1 MPTAM
6 TLALSSPSSA
16 SALWFLSRGSG
27 VVSLILLT
35 AVLLL
40 GVLTRAGRAL
50 PASPRFVT
58 ADLHRNLSLLA
69 VTVLVVHIATA
80 VADPYAPIR
89 LVDAFVPFV
98 SAYRPIW
105 LGLGALALDLLLAL
119 IVTSLLRGHIGRRTW
134 RAIHWTAYAVW
145 PLALVHGFG
154 TGTDA
159 GRVWLLGVAAIA
171 AAIVIAMLLWRIFWV
186 GEASRGRRVGGSLA
200 VVAVPLAML
209 GWMTTG
215 PLAPHWAARAG
226 TPAALL
232 TGSSGPV
239 VSDSSTRSTRTVP
252 RGTVRFTGRTQVRQV
267 PGQRTLIFAAT
278 LGSGSE
284 RSLRI
289 VLSGAPSAG
298 GGIAL
303 SKGWVTYRRGTLTYA
318 GPVTVLAGSRIE
330 STLTGPAGQVRMTA
344 ELSGASTGKFAG
356 VARFT

>member
-1 MPTAM
+1 M
-6 TLALSSPSSA
+6 TVALSSPSSA
-16 SALWFLSRGSG
+16 SALWFLSRGTG

-40 GVLTRAGRAL
+40 GILTRAGRAL
-50 PASPRFVT
+50 PGSPRFVT

-119 IVTSLLRGHIGRRTW
+119 VVTSLLRGHIGRRTW
-134 RAIHWTAYAVW
+134 RAIHWAAYAVW
-145 PLALVHGFG
+145 PLALAHGFG

-159 GRVWLLGVAAIA
+159 GRLWLLIVAAA
-171 AAIVIAMLLWRIFWV
+171 AAAVVIAMLLWRIFRV
-186 GEASRGRRVGGSLA
+186 SEASSGRRLGGTLA

-209 GWMTTG
+209 SWITTG

-232 TGSSGPV
+232 AGSAAPLA
-239 VSDSSTRSTRTVP
+239 SDSSAMSNKTVP
-252 RGTVRFTGRTQVRQV
+252 RGTIRFTGRTQVRQA
-267 PGQRTLIFAAT
+267 PGQRTLIFAAM
-278 LGSGSE
+278 LASGPE
-284 RSLRI
+284 GSLRI
-289 VLSGAPSAG
+289 VLSGAPSVG

-303 SKGWVTYRRGTLTYA
+303 SHGHVTYRRGTSTYA
-318 GPVTVLAGSRIE
+318 GPVTTLEGGRIE
-330 STLTGPAGQVRMTA
+330 SMLTGPAGQVRMTA
-344 ELSGASTGKFAG
+344 ELSGASTGTFAG